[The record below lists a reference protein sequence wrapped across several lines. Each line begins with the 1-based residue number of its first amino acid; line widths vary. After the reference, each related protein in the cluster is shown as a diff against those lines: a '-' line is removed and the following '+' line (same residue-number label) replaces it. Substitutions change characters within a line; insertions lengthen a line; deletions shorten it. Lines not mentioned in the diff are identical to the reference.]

1 MAVLER
7 LAGDPPAS
15 HHAGGLVK
23 PQGCAAVV
31 DRGGAQILQR
41 LSVAYHAEVILVP
54 VLVDDQ
60 VVQYDHPVHGLPDAG
75 NIKGFTAVQIMLIDR
90 DMIGPL
96 YRLHDIPRWDQLGF
110 RGDKVLTYAVRV
122 VLLDRQSI
130 GYMWDTQTLHYGTG
144 QHLIV
149 GLLLGGAASALHQAS
164 ALIQN
169 GPLFL
174 QPTVRGVV
182 RGHQAYPAAG

>member
-7 LAGDPPAS
+7 LASNPPAP

-23 PQGCAAVV
+23 PQCGAAVI
-31 DRGGAQILQR
+31 DWSGAQILQR
-41 LSVAYHAEVILVP
+41 FSVSYHAEVILVP

-60 VVQYDHPVHGLPDAG
+60 VIQHDHPVHSLPDTG
-75 NIKGFTAVQIMLIDR
+75 NAKGLTAIQVVLIDR
-90 DMIGPL
+90 DMIGPFC
-96 YRLHDIPRWDQLGF
+96 RLHDIPRRDQLGF
-110 RGDKVLTYAVRV
+110 RGDKVFAHAVRV
-122 VLLDRQSI
+122 VLLDRQRI
-130 GYMWDTQTLHYGTG
+130 GYMGDAQTLHHGTG

-149 GLLLGGAASALHQAS
+149 RLLLDGAASGLHQAP
-164 ALIQN
+164 APIQN